1 MPQDSRHCQASRRGD
16 RPNNLLSDAE
26 LDRYARQIVLPAFG
40 GAGQAK
46 LKSAHVAI
54 VGAGGIGC
62 PAISYLAAAGVGRL
76 TIIDHDVIERSNL
89 QRQPLFTDADMD
101 APKAKVAA
109 EAARRINPHVEVAA
123 VAERIDDGNAKA
135 LLAGTSL
142 ILDGCDNF
150 ATRLAVNRAAVA
162 LRVPLLSA
170 AIGAFEGQVALYE
183 GWRKGSACYA
193 CLVGSDPDREGV
205 NCAETGVMGA
215 LAGMIG
221 TMAALEAVRALS
233 GWGSSLTGRLAI
245 VDMLDR
251 RWREVGV
258 PQDARCPTCRS

>member
-1 MPQDSRHCQASRRGD
+1 M
-16 RPNNLLSDAE
+16 LSDAE
-26 LDRYARQIVLPAFG
+26 LDRYARQIILPQFG

-46 LKSAHVAI
+46 LKGSHVALI
-54 VGAGGIGC
+54 GAGGVGC
-62 PAISYLAAAGVGRL
+62 PAITYLAAAGVGKL
-76 TIIDHDVIERSNL
+76 TIIDHDVIELSNL
-89 QRQPLFTDADMD
+89 HRQPLFTDADLG
-101 APKAKVAA
+101 APKAEVAA
-109 EAARRINPHVEVAA
+109 EAARRINPHVEAVAVARRLDDTNAA
-123 VAERIDDGNAKA
+123 V
-135 LLAGTSL
+135 LLKGASL

-162 LRVPLLSA
+162 LQIPLLSA

-183 GWRKGSACYA
+183 GWRTEHACYA
-193 CLVGSDPDREGV
+193 CLVGNDPDRPGI

-233 GWGSSLTGRLAI
+233 GWGSPLAGRLAI

-251 RWREVGV
+251 RWREIGV
-258 PQDARCPTCRS
+258 PEDPECPICQA

>member
-1 MPQDSRHCQASRRGD
+1 M
-16 RPNNLLSDAE
+16 LTDAE
-26 LDRYARQIVLPAFG
+26 LDRYARQIILPAFG

-46 LKSAHVAI
+46 LKAAHVAI

-62 PAISYLAAAGVGRL
+62 PAITYLAAAGVGKL
-76 TIIDHDVIERSNL
+76 TIIDDDVVELSNL
-89 QRQPLFTDADMD
+89 QRQPLFTDADIG
-101 APKAKVAA
+101 ARKAVVAA
-109 EAARRINPHVEVAA
+109 NAAQRINPNVEAIA
-123 VAERIDDGNAKA
+123 VAQRLDHGNATT
-135 LLAGTSL
+135 LLDGANL

-162 LRVPLLSA
+162 LQTSLLSA

-183 GWRKGSACYA
+183 GWRVGSPCYA
-193 CLVGSDPDREGV
+193 CLVGSDPAQDGI

-221 TMAALEAVRALS
+221 TMAALEAVRALT
-233 GWGSSLTGRLAI
+233 GWGSALSGRLAI

-251 RWREVGV
+251 RWREVAV
-258 PQDARCPTCRS
+258 AKDPECPICWG

>member
-1 MPQDSRHCQASRRGD
+1 M
-16 RPNNLLSDAE
+16 LSDAE
-26 LDRYARQIVLPAFG
+26 LDRYARQIILPQFG

-46 LKSAHVAI
+46 LKASHVAVI
-54 VGAGGIGC
+54 GAGGIGC
-62 PAISYLAAAGVGRL
+62 PAITYLAAAGVGKL
-76 TIIDHDVIERSNL
+76 TIIDDDVVELSNL
-89 QRQPLFTDADMD
+89 HRQPLFTDADLG
-101 APKAKVAA
+101 APKADVAA

-123 VAERIDDGNAKA
+123 VTRRLDDANAA
-135 LLAGTSL
+135 SLLAGASL

-162 LRVPLLSA
+162 LEIPLLSA

-183 GWRKGSACYA
+183 GWRAGHACYA
-193 CLVGSDPDREGV
+193 CLVGHDPDRPGI
-205 NCAETGVMGA
+205 NCAETGVMGG

-233 GWGSSLTGRLAI
+233 GWGSSLAGRLAI

-258 PQDARCPTCRS
+258 PEDPECPICQA

>member
-1 MPQDSRHCQASRRGD
+1 
-16 RPNNLLSDAE
+16 LLSDPE
-26 LDRYARQIVLPAFG
+26 LDRYARQIILPQFG

-46 LKSAHVAI
+46 LKAAHVAMI
-54 VGAGGIGC
+54 GAGGIGC
-62 PAISYLAAAGVGRL
+62 PAIAYLAAAGVGRL
-76 TIIDHDVIERSNL
+76 TIVDDDVVELSNL
-89 QRQPLFTDADMD
+89 HRQPLFADD
-101 APKAKVAA
+101 DIGASKAEVAAKV
-109 EAARRINPHVEVAA
+109 ARRINPHVEA
-123 VAERIDDGNAKA
+123 VPLVERLDDANAEA
-135 LLAGTSL
+135 LLAGANL

-183 GWRKGSACYA
+183 GWRADSPCYA
-193 CLVGSDPDREGV
+193 CLVGDDPNQEGI

-221 TMAALEAVRALS
+221 TMAALEAVRALG
-233 GWGSSLTGRLAI
+233 GWGRSLAGRLAI
-245 VDMLDR
+245 VDMLER

-258 PQDARCPTCRS
+258 AKDPECPICRR